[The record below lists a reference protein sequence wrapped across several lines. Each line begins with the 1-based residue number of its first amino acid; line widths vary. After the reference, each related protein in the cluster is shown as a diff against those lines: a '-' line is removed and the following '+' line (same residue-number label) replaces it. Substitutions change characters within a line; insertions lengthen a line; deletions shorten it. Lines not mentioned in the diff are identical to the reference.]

1 MMEYILFGESHG
13 PTVGVLLR
21 NAPAGLPVDEEL
33 ICGDLLRRKASGG
46 LTTSRV
52 ETDKVEFLSGI
63 YQGKTTGDPVVA
75 ILRNENVRSADYDA
89 LLSLPRPGHADYT
102 AFVRSGGHNDP
113 RGGGHLSGR
122 LTAPLV
128 VAGSLAK
135 AHLETKG
142 IAVTAEI
149 VEEDA
154 LRQRAEEARRSGDSV
169 GGQIRCI
176 VHGVPAGLGG
186 GDYAEAVESEI
197 SRHVFA
203 IPAVKAIGFGD
214 GEAFAA
220 MRGSS
225 ANDPLRTDGKTVY
238 TTTNHAGGING
249 GITNGMDIDF
259 TVTFRPTP
267 SIAKP
272 QDTVDLSTMENA
284 TVTVTGRHDACVVLR
299 ATPAVEAAAA
309 LAICHLLPE
318 ESNDLPG
325 LRREL
330 DDIDR
335 QLVSLF
341 AQRLEVSHRVGEYK
355 KSQELPVQDKDREAE
370 ILSSRAAMAPEHAR
384 EVKTLYEEI
393 LRLSREVQE

>member
-13 PTVGVLLR
+13 PAVGVLLR
-21 NAPAGLPVDEEL
+21 NVPAGLPVDDEL
-33 ICGDLLRRKASGG
+33 ICADLLRRRASGG

-52 ETDKVEFLSGI
+52 ETDKVEFLSGL

-75 ILRNENVRSADYDA
+75 ILRNENARSADYDA
-89 LLSLPRPGHADYT
+89 LHSLPRPGHADYT

-128 VAGSLAK
+128 VAGSMVKSYLA
-135 AHLETKG
+135 TKG
-142 IAVTAEI
+142 ITVTAEI
-149 VEEDA
+149 VEESA

-169 GGQIRCI
+169 GGQIHCTVR
-176 VHGVPAGLGG
+176 GVSAGWGG
-186 GDYAEAVESEI
+186 GDYTEAAECEI

-203 IPAVKAIGFGD
+203 IPAVKAIGFGA
-214 GEAFAA
+214 GEAFAD
-220 MRGSS
+220 MRGSG
-225 ANDPLRTDGKTVY
+225 ANDPLRTDGNTVY

-249 GITNGMDIDF
+249 GITNGMAIDF

-299 ATPAVEAAAA
+299 AVPAVEAAAA

-318 ESNDLPG
+318 ESDDLPG

-341 AQRLEVSHRVGEYK
+341 AQRQEISHRVGEYK
-355 KSQELPVQDKDREAE
+355 KSQGLPVQDKKREAE
-370 ILSSRAAMAPEHAR
+370 VISSRAAMAPEHAQ
-384 EVKTLYEEI
+384 EVKALYEEI

>member
-1 MMEYILFGESHG
+1 MEYILFGESHG
-13 PTVGVLLR
+13 PAVGVLLR
-21 NAPAGLPVDEEL
+21 NVPAGLPVDEEL
-33 ICGDLLRRKASGG
+33 ICADLLRRKASGG
-46 LTTSRV
+46 LTTSRM
-52 ETDKVEFLSGI
+52 ESDAVEFLSGV

-89 LLSLPRPGHADYT
+89 LHALPRPGHADYT

-135 AHLETKG
+135 SYLTTKG
-142 IAVTAEI
+142 ITVTAEI

-176 VHGVPAGLGG
+176 VHGVPAGSGG
-186 GDYAEAVESEI
+186 GDYTEAVESEI

-203 IPAVKAIGFGD
+203 IPAVKAIGFGA
-214 GEAFAA
+214 GEAFAN
-220 MRGSS
+220 MCGSS

-272 QDTVDLSTMENA
+272 QDTVDLSTMENT
-284 TVTVTGRHDACVVLR
+284 TVTVTGRHDICVVLR
-299 ATPAVEAAAA
+299 AAPAVEAAAA

-341 AQRLEVSHRVGEYK
+341 AQRQEVSRRVGEYK
-355 KSQELPVQDKDREAE
+355 KTQGLPVQDKDREAE
-370 ILSSRAAMAPEHAR
+370 ILSSRAAMAPEHAH
-384 EVKTLYEEI
+384 EVKALYEEI